1 MVLLRFELRLRDN
14 IKGNLPLSK
23 SQVLTNYTIRP
34 FCCFLCNFL
43 NEEYPK
49 KKIFPSFEHIF
60 NAYNACSF
68 QDTRVVILGQDPYH
82 QINQANGLCFSVP
95 EGVAFPPSLKNIN
108 KELQA
113 DLGVSLASG
122 DLMHWAGQGV
132 LLINSILTV
141 EDSLPGSHANIGWL
155 SFTKL
160 ILNELNL
167 RKSGLVFML
176 WGNYAQKLGKDLD
189 LSKHHIIKT
198 SHPSPLSANRGGWFG
213 KRPFSQ
219 ANSYLDVPILWA

>member
-1 MVLLRFELRLRDN
+1 MSNLRLNLDEWLAEDWKN
-14 IKGNLPLSK
+14 IVLEAGLGTHLDELS
-23 SQVLTNYTIRP
+23 
-34 FCCFLCNFL
+34 NFL

-213 KRPFSQ
+213 TRPFSQ

>member
-1 MVLLRFELRLRDN
+1 MSNLRLNLVEWLAEDWKN
-14 IKGNLPLSK
+14 IVREAGWGTHLDELS
-23 SQVLTNYTIRP
+23 
-34 FCCFLCNFL
+34 NFL
-43 NEEYPK
+43 HVEYQK
-49 KKIFPSFEHIF
+49 NNIYPSFENIF
-60 NAYNACSF
+60 KAYSACSF

-95 EGVAFPPSLKNIN
+95 EGMAFPPSLKNIN

-122 DLMHWAGQGV
+122 DLLHWAGQGV

-141 EDSLPGSHANIGWL
+141 EDSLPGSHTTVGWL

-160 ILNELNL
+160 ILTELNL
-167 RKSGLVFML
+167 RKSGIVFML
-176 WGNYAQKLGKDLD
+176 WGNYAQKLGKDID
-189 LSKHHIIKT
+189 QTKHHIIKT

-213 KRPFSQ
+213 TKPFSQ
-219 ANSYLDVPILWA
+219 ANSYLDIPILWA

>member
-1 MVLLRFELRLRDN
+1 MSNLRHNLDEWLAEDWKNIVYETGCGAVLDELR
-14 IKGNLPLSK
+14 I
-23 SQVLTNYTIRP
+23 Y
-34 FCCFLCNFL
+34 L
-43 NEEYPK
+43 NDAYLK
-49 KKIFPSFEHIF
+49 KKIYPSFEHIF

-95 EGVAFPPSLKNIN
+95 EDILFPPSLKNIN

-113 DLGVSLASG
+113 DLGISLASG
-122 DLMHWAGQGV
+122 NLIHWANQGV

-155 SFTKL
+155 SFTKN
-160 ILNELNL
+160 ILNELNQ

-176 WGNYAQKLGKDLD
+176 WGNYAHNLGKDLD
-189 LSKHHIIKT
+189 LNKHHIIKT

-213 KRPFSQ
+213 TRPFSK
-219 ANSYLDVPILWA
+219 ANSFLNPPILWA

>member
-1 MVLLRFELRLRDN
+1 MSNLRLNLDEWLAEGWKN
-14 IKGNLPLSK
+14 IVLEAGWGTHLDELS
-23 SQVLTNYTIRP
+23 Y
-34 FCCFLCNFL
+34 FL

-141 EDSLPGSHANIGWL
+141 EELLPGSHANIGWL

-160 ILNELNL
+160 ILGELNQ

-189 LSKHHIIKT
+189 LKRHHIIKT

-213 KRPFSQ
+213 MRPFSQ

>member
-1 MVLLRFELRLRDN
+1 MSNLRLNLDEWLADDWKN
-14 IKGNLPLSK
+14 IVLEAGWGTQLDVLS
-23 SQVLTNYTIRP
+23 
-34 FCCFLCNFL
+34 NFL

-95 EGVAFPPSLKNIN
+95 SGVAFPPSLKNIN

-160 ILNELNL
+160 ILSELNQ
-167 RKSGLVFML
+167 RKSGVVFML

-189 LSKHHIIKT
+189 QKRHHIIKT

-213 KRPFSQ
+213 TRPFSQ

>member
-1 MVLLRFELRLRDN
+1 MSNLRLNLDEWLVEDWKN
-14 IKGNLPLSK
+14 I
-23 SQVLTNYTIRP
+23 VLEAGWGTH
-34 FCCFLCNFL
+34 L
-43 NEEYPK
+43 NELGILLKEEYPK
-49 KKIFPSFEHIF
+49 KNIYPSFENIF

-68 QDTRVVILGQDPYH
+68 Q
-82 QINQANGLCFSVP
+82 
-95 EGVAFPPSLKNIN
+95 
-108 KELQA
+108 
-113 DLGVSLASG
+113 

-160 ILNELNL
+160 ILSELSQ

-189 LSKHHIIKT
+189 PTIHHIIKT

-213 KRPFSQ
+213 TRPFSQ
-219 ANSYLDVPILWA
+219 ANSYLDVPIQWA

>member
-1 MVLLRFELRLRDN
+1 MSNLRLNLGEWLADDWKN
-14 IKGNLPLSK
+14 I
-23 SQVLTNYTIRP
+23 VLEAGWGTHLDEISI
-34 FCCFLCNFL
+34 FL
-43 NEEYPK
+43 NDEYAK
-49 KKIFPSFEHIF
+49 KNIYPSFENIF

-82 QINQANGLCFSVP
+82 QIHQANGLCFSVP
-95 EGVAFPPSLKNIN
+95 EGVSFPPSLKNIN
-108 KELQA
+108 KELQT

-122 DLMHWAGQGV
+122 NLIHWAQQGV

-160 ILNELNL
+160 ILSELNQ

-189 LSKHHIIKT
+189 LKRHHIIKT

-213 KRPFSQ
+213 TRPFSN
-219 ANSYLDVPILWA
+219 ANSFLDHPIIWA

>member
-1 MVLLRFELRLRDN
+1 MSNLRLNLDEWLAEDWKN
-14 IKGNLPLSK
+14 IVYEAGWGTHLDELS
-23 SQVLTNYTIRP
+23 I
-34 FCCFLCNFL
+34 FL

-49 KKIFPSFEHIF
+49 KNIYPSFENIF
-60 NAYNACSF
+60 NAYNVCSF

-95 EGVAFPPSLKNIN
+95 EDVAYPPSLKNIN

-160 ILNELNL
+160 ILNELNQ

-176 WGNYAQKLGKDLD
+176 WGNYAKKLGKDLD
-189 LSKHHIIKT
+189 LKRHHIIKT

-213 KRPFSQ
+213 TRPFST
-219 ANSYLDVPILWA
+219 ANSYLKIPILWA

>member
-1 MVLLRFELRLRDN
+1 
-14 IKGNLPLSK
+14 
-23 SQVLTNYTIRP
+23 
-34 FCCFLCNFL
+34 
-43 NEEYPK
+43 
-49 KKIFPSFEHIF
+49 
-60 NAYNACSF
+60 
-68 QDTRVVILGQDPYH
+68 
-82 QINQANGLCFSVP
+82 
-95 EGVAFPPSLKNIN
+95 
-108 KELQA
+108 
-113 DLGVSLASG
+113 
-122 DLMHWAGQGV
+122 MHWAGQGV

>member
-1 MVLLRFELRLRDN
+1 MSNLRLNLDEWLAEDWKN
-14 IKGNLPLSK
+14 IVFEAGWGIHLEEIS
-23 SQVLTNYTIRP
+23 I
-34 FCCFLCNFL
+34 FL
-43 NEEYPK
+43 NEEYDK
-49 KKIFPSFEHIF
+49 KNIYPSYENIF

-82 QINQANGLCFSVP
+82 QINQAHGLCFSVP
-95 EGVAFPPSLKNIN
+95 EGVSFTPSLRNIN
-108 KELQA
+108 KELQV

-122 DLMHWAGQGV
+122 NLIHWASQGV

-141 EDSLPGSHANIGWL
+141 EDSLPGSHANIGWF

-160 ILNELNL
+160 ILSELSQ

-189 LSKHHIIKT
+189 PTIHHIIKT

-213 KRPFSQ
+213 TRPFSQ
-219 ANSYLDVPILWA
+219 ANSYLDVPIQWA

>member
-1 MVLLRFELRLRDN
+1 MSNLRLNLDEWLAEDWKN
-14 IKGNLPLSK
+14 IVIKAGWGKQLDELS
-23 SQVLTNYTIRP
+23 I
-34 FCCFLCNFL
+34 FL

-49 KKIFPSFEHIF
+49 KNIYPSFENIF

-95 EGVAFPPSLKNIN
+95 EGVAYPPSLKNIN

-141 EDSLPGSHANIGWL
+141 EDSLPGSHANVGWL

-160 ILNELNL
+160 LLSELNL

-213 KRPFSQ
+213 TRPFSQ

>member
-1 MVLLRFELRLRDN
+1 MSNLRLNLDEWLVEDWKN
-14 IKGNLPLSK
+14 IVLEAGWGTHLDELS
-23 SQVLTNYTIRP
+23 
-34 FCCFLCNFL
+34 NFL

-60 NAYNACSF
+60 TAYNACSF

-82 QINQANGLCFSVP
+82 QMNQANGLCFSVP
-95 EGVAFPPSLKNIN
+95 SGVAFPPSLLNIN

-160 ILNELNL
+160 ILSELNL

-189 LSKHHIIKT
+189 LKRHHFIKT
-198 SHPSPLSANRGGWFG
+198 SHPLPLSANGGGWFG
-213 KRPFSQ
+213 TRPFSQ
-219 ANSYLDVPILWA
+219 ANSYLDVPIIWA

>member
-1 MVLLRFELRLRDN
+1 MSNLRLNLDEWLAEDWKN
-14 IKGNLPLSK
+14 IVLEAGLGTHLDELS
-23 SQVLTNYTIRP
+23 
-34 FCCFLCNFL
+34 NFL

-160 ILNELNL
+160 ILNELNQ

-189 LSKHHIIKT
+189 LKRHHIIKT

-213 KRPFSQ
+213 TRPFSQ

>member
-1 MVLLRFELRLRDN
+1 MSNLRLNLVEWLAEDWKN
-14 IKGNLPLSK
+14 IVREAGWGTHLDELS
-23 SQVLTNYTIRP
+23 
-34 FCCFLCNFL
+34 NFL
-43 NEEYPK
+43 HVEYQK
-49 KKIFPSFEHIF
+49 NNIYPSFENIF
-60 NAYNACSF
+60 KAYNACSF

-95 EGVAFPPSLKNIN
+95 EGMAFPPSLKNIN

-122 DLMHWAGQGV
+122 DLLHWAGQGV

-141 EDSLPGSHANIGWL
+141 EDSLPGSHTTVGWL

-160 ILNELNL
+160 ILTELNL
-167 RKSGLVFML
+167 RKSGIVFML
-176 WGNYAQKLGKDLD
+176 WGNYAQKLGKDID
-189 LSKHHIIKT
+189 PTKHHIIKT

-213 KRPFSQ
+213 TKPFSQ
-219 ANSYLDVPILWA
+219 ANSYLDIPILWA

>member
-1 MVLLRFELRLRDN
+1 MSNLRLNLDEWLAEDWKN
-14 IKGNLPLSK
+14 IVFEAGWGIHLEEIS
-23 SQVLTNYTIRP
+23 I
-34 FCCFLCNFL
+34 FL
-43 NEEYPK
+43 NEEYAK
-49 KKIFPSFEHIF
+49 KNIYPSFEHIF
-60 NAYNACSF
+60 NAYNACPF

-108 KELQA
+108 KELLG

-122 DLMHWAGQGV
+122 DLIHWANQGV

-160 ILNELNL
+160 ILNELNHQ
-167 RKSGLVFML
+167 KSGVVFML
-176 WGNYAQKLGKDLD
+176 WGNYAQKLGKDID
-189 LSKHHIIKT
+189 PTKHHIIKT

-213 KRPFSQ
+213 TRPFSK
-219 ANSYLDVPILWA
+219 ANLYLDVPILWA

>member
-1 MVLLRFELRLRDN
+1 
-14 IKGNLPLSK
+14 
-23 SQVLTNYTIRP
+23 
-34 FCCFLCNFL
+34 
-43 NEEYPK
+43 
-49 KKIFPSFEHIF
+49 
-60 NAYNACSF
+60 
-68 QDTRVVILGQDPYH
+68 VVILGQDPYH

-141 EDSLPGSHANIGWL
+141 EDSLPGSHANVGWL

-160 ILNELNL
+160 ILSELNL

-213 KRPFSQ
+213 TRPFSQ

>member
-1 MVLLRFELRLRDN
+1 MSNLRLNLDEWLADDWKN
-14 IKGNLPLSK
+14 I
-23 SQVLTNYTIRP
+23 VLEAGWGTHLDEISI
-34 FCCFLCNFL
+34 FL
-43 NEEYPK
+43 NDEYAK
-49 KKIFPSFEHIF
+49 KNIYPSFENIF

-82 QINQANGLCFSVP
+82 QIHQANGLCFSVP
-95 EGVAFPPSLKNIN
+95 EGVSFPPSLKNIN
-108 KELQA
+108 KELQT

-122 DLMHWAGQGV
+122 NLIHWAQQGV

-160 ILNELNL
+160 ILNELNH
-167 RKSGLVFML
+167 RKSGVIFML

-189 LSKHHIIKT
+189 LKRHHIIKT

-213 KRPFSQ
+213 TRPFSN
-219 ANSYLDVPILWA
+219 ANSFLDQPILWA

>member
-1 MVLLRFELRLRDN
+1 MSNLRLNLDEWLAEDWKN
-14 IKGNLPLSK
+14 IVLEAGWGIHLDELS
-23 SQVLTNYTIRP
+23 
-34 FCCFLCNFL
+34 NFL
-43 NEEYPK
+43 NEEYPQ

>member
-1 MVLLRFELRLRDN
+1 MGNLRLNLDEWLAEDWKN
-14 IKGNLPLSK
+14 IVFEAGWGKQLDELS
-23 SQVLTNYTIRP
+23 I
-34 FCCFLCNFL
+34 FL

-49 KKIFPSFEHIF
+49 KNIYPLFENIF

-95 EGVAFPPSLKNIN
+95 VGVVFPPSLKNIN

-122 DLMHWAGQGV
+122 DLIHWASQGV

-160 ILNELNL
+160 ILSELNQ

-189 LSKHHIIKT
+189 LKRHHIIKT

-213 KRPFSQ
+213 TRPFSN
-219 ANSYLDVPILWA
+219 ANSFLDHPIIWA

>member
-1 MVLLRFELRLRDN
+1 MSNLRLNLDEWLAEDWKN
-14 IKGNLPLSK
+14 IVFEAGWGIHLEEIS
-23 SQVLTNYTIRP
+23 I
-34 FCCFLCNFL
+34 FL
-43 NEEYPK
+43 NEEYAK
-49 KKIFPSFEHIF
+49 KNIYPSYENIF

-95 EGVAFPPSLKNIN
+95 EGVSFPPSLRNIN
-108 KELQA
+108 KELQV

-122 DLMHWAGQGV
+122 NLIHWAQQGV

-160 ILNELNL
+160 ILNELNHQ
-167 RKSGLVFML
+167 KSGVVFML

-189 LSKHHIIKT
+189 LKRHHIIKT
-198 SHPSPLSANRGGWFG
+198 SHPSPISANRGGWFG
-213 KRPFSQ
+213 TRPFSK
-219 ANSYLDVPILWA
+219 ANSFLDQPILWA

>member
-1 MVLLRFELRLRDN
+1 MSNLRLNLDEWLVEDWKN
-14 IKGNLPLSK
+14 I
-23 SQVLTNYTIRP
+23 VLEAGWGTHLKEIGI
-34 FCCFLCNFL
+34 LL
-43 NEEYPK
+43 KEEYPK
-49 KKIFPSFEHIF
+49 KNIYPSFENIF

-95 EGVAFPPSLKNIN
+95 SGVSFPPSLKNIN

-122 DLMHWAGQGV
+122 DLMHWASQGV

-160 ILNELNL
+160 ILNELNH
-167 RKSGLVFML
+167 RKCGLVFML

-189 LSKHHIIKT
+189 PTRHHIIKT

-213 KRPFSQ
+213 TRPFSK
-219 ANSYLDVPILWA
+219 ANSYLDPPILWA

>member
-1 MVLLRFELRLRDN
+1 MSNLRLNLDEWLAEDWKN
-14 IKGNLPLSK
+14 IVIEAGWGKQLDELS
-23 SQVLTNYTIRP
+23 I
-34 FCCFLCNFL
+34 FL
-43 NEEYPK
+43 NEEYAK
-49 KKIFPSFEHIF
+49 KNIYPLFENIF

-95 EGVAFPPSLKNIN
+95 VGVVFPPSLKNIN

-122 DLMHWAGQGV
+122 DLIHWASQGV

-160 ILNELNL
+160 VLSELNQ

-189 LSKHHIIKT
+189 LKRHHIIKT

-213 KRPFSQ
+213 TRPFSN
-219 ANSYLDVPILWA
+219 ANLFLDHPIIWA

>member
-1 MVLLRFELRLRDN
+1 MGNLRLNLDEWLAEDWKN
-14 IKGNLPLSK
+14 IVIEAGWGKQLDELS
-23 SQVLTNYTIRP
+23 I
-34 FCCFLCNFL
+34 FL
-43 NEEYPK
+43 NEEYAK
-49 KKIFPSFEHIF
+49 KNIYPLFENIF

-95 EGVAFPPSLKNIN
+95 EGVVFPPSLKNIN
-108 KELQA
+108 KELQT

-122 DLMHWAGQGV
+122 DLIHWASQGV

-160 ILNELNL
+160 VLSELNQ

-189 LSKHHIIKT
+189 LKRHHIIKT

-213 KRPFSQ
+213 TRPFSN
-219 ANSYLDVPILWA
+219 ANLFLDHPIIWA

>member
-1 MVLLRFELRLRDN
+1 MSNLRLNLDEWLAEDWKN
-14 IKGNLPLSK
+14 IVLEAGWGTHLDELS
-23 SQVLTNYTIRP
+23 
-34 FCCFLCNFL
+34 NFL
-43 NEEYPK
+43 NEEYLQ

-60 NAYNACSF
+60 NAYNVCSF

-160 ILNELNL
+160 ILSELNQ

-189 LSKHHIIKT
+189 LKRHHIIKT

-213 KRPFSQ
+213 TRPFSQ
-219 ANSYLDVPILWA
+219 ANSNLDVPILWA

>member
-1 MVLLRFELRLRDN
+1 MSNLRLNLDEWLAEDWKN
-14 IKGNLPLSK
+14 IVLEAGWGTHLDELS
-23 SQVLTNYTIRP
+23 
-34 FCCFLCNFL
+34 NFL

-113 DLGVSLASG
+113 DLDVSLASG

-160 ILNELNL
+160 ILSELNL

-189 LSKHHIIKT
+189 LKRHHIIKT

-213 KRPFSQ
+213 TRPFSQ

>member
-1 MVLLRFELRLRDN
+1 MSNLRLNLDEWLAEDWKN
-14 IKGNLPLSK
+14 IVLEARWGTHFDELS
-23 SQVLTNYTIRP
+23 
-34 FCCFLCNFL
+34 NFL
-43 NEEYPK
+43 NVEYPK

-141 EDSLPGSHANIGWL
+141 EDSLPGSHANVGWL

-160 ILNELNL
+160 ILSELNL

-213 KRPFSQ
+213 TRPFSQ

>member
-1 MVLLRFELRLRDN
+1 MSNLRLNLDEWLAEDWKN
-14 IKGNLPLSK
+14 I
-23 SQVLTNYTIRP
+23 VLEAGWGTHLDEISV
-34 FCCFLCNFL
+34 FL
-43 NEEYPK
+43 NDEYAK
-49 KKIFPSFEHIF
+49 KNIYPLFENIF
-60 NAYNACSF
+60 NAYNTCSF
-68 QDTRVVILGQDPYH
+68 QDTRVVILEQDPYH

-95 EGVAFPPSLKNIN
+95 EGVSFPPSLKNIN
-108 KELQA
+108 KELQT

-122 DLMHWAGQGV
+122 NLIHWAQQGV

-160 ILNELNL
+160 ILNALNH
-167 RKSGLVFML
+167 RKSGVVFLL

-189 LSKHHIIKT
+189 PTKHHIIKT

-213 KRPFSQ
+213 TRPFSN
-219 ANSYLDVPILWA
+219 ANSFLDQPILWA

>member
-1 MVLLRFELRLRDN
+1 MSNLRLNLDEWLAEDWKN
-14 IKGNLPLSK
+14 IVFEAGWGIHLEEIS
-23 SQVLTNYTIRP
+23 I
-34 FCCFLCNFL
+34 FL
-43 NEEYPK
+43 NEEYDK
-49 KKIFPSFEHIF
+49 KNIYPSYENIF

-95 EGVAFPPSLKNIN
+95 EGVSFPPSLRNIN
-108 KELQA
+108 KELQV

-122 DLMHWAGQGV
+122 NLIHWAQQGV

-160 ILNELNL
+160 ILSELNQ

-189 LSKHHIIKT
+189 PTRHHIIKT

-213 KRPFSQ
+213 TRPFSQ

>member
-1 MVLLRFELRLRDN
+1 MSNLRLNLDEWLAEDWKN
-14 IKGNLPLSK
+14 IVLEAGWGTHLDELS
-23 SQVLTNYTIRP
+23 
-34 FCCFLCNFL
+34 NFL

-141 EDSLPGSHANIGWL
+141 EESLPGSHANIGWL

-160 ILNELNL
+160 ILSELNL

-213 KRPFSQ
+213 TRPFSQ